1 MGTTTVY
8 VSFAGLSLLAVVL
21 AYVAYTESIWS
32 RSLRKRRTILDALG
46 LERSTATKY
55 KFVGFFHPY
64 W

>member
-8 VSFAGLSLLAVVL
+8 VSFAGLSLLALVL

-32 RSLRKRRTILDALG
+32 RSLRNRRSILDTLG
-46 LERSTATKY
+46 LDSTKY
-55 KFVGFFHPY
+55 KFVGFFHPC